1 MDVRPGALSATGAA
15 SRQPVEDGGTQAVGF
30 AWSVALRELRGG
42 LAGFRVFLA
51 CLILGVMGIAAVGSV
66 TTAIEKGLAAE
77 GRNILGGDA
86 ALEQALLTAWTLPRP
101 EPTRFSQSGDM
112 RAVQAAPDQMLL
124 IFPQDTPDA
133 RAQVD
138 ARLGGTGYTTDQT
151 DVWVVLELEGA
162 TVRAALERMCLL
174 DVQSFTPGFAARTVM
189 EHMSAWVIC
198 LEPDR
203 FWLMSASSSA
213 GSFLHAVE
221 TSCRNVA
228 GG

>member
-1 MDVRPGALSATGAA
+1 MAEIRLEPA
-15 SRQPVEDGGTQAVGF
+15 P
-30 AWSVALRELRGG
+30 
-42 LAGFRVFLA
+42 
-51 CLILGVMGIAAVGSV
+51 ILGVDHEVDGVRVRERSDLALVSVAVP
-66 TTAIEKGLAAE
+66 L
-77 GRNILGGDA
+77 RGDT
-86 ALEQALLTAWTLPRP
+86 ALEQALQSAWDLPRP
-101 EPTRFSQSGDM
+101 EPTLFSQSGDM

-124 IFPQDTPDA
+124 IFPQGAPDA
-133 RAQVD
+133 RAEVD

-174 DVQSFTPGFAARTVM
+174 DVQGFTPGFAARTVM

-198 LEPDR
+198 LGPDR

-221 TSCRNVA
+221 TSCRNVTVR
-228 GG
+228 G